1 MKVELSRPPINWDRL
16 TVRKRTVIEKHDAIH
31 KTTSN

>member
-16 TVRKRTVIEKHDAIH
+16 TVVLL
-31 KTTSN
+31 